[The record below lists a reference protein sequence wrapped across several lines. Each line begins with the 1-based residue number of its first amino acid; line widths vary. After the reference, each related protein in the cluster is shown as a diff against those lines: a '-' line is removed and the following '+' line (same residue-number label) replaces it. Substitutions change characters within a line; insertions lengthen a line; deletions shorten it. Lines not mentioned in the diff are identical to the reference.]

1 MHVEEQVLIIWVV
14 SNGFGDNIA
23 VEDLSRMEAEFL
35 EFVRNSHPAVL
46 NAIRDKKTID
56 DDVKALMTE
65 AIDDF
70 KATRWESYK
79 AETAKA

>member
-1 MHVEEQVLIIWVV
+1 
-14 SNGFGDNIA
+14 
-23 VEDLSRMEAEFL
+23 METEFL

-46 NAIRDKKTID
+46 SAIRDKKTID